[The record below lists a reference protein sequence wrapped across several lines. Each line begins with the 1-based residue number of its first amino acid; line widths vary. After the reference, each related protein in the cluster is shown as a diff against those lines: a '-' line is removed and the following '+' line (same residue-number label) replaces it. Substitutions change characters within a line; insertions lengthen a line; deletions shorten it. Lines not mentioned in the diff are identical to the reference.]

1 MEGKVSSSSHKG
13 KPIFLNEWNMKLG
26 WKGSIKESGVRHK
39 GLIEILNLSEENE
52 VDDAEVNM
60 SKKKNDGDI
69 WKDIK
74 KTLGTTKSGRFLE
87 IT

>member
-1 MEGKVSSSSHKG
+1 
-13 KPIFLNEWNMKLG
+13 MKLG

-39 GLIEILNLSEENE
+39 GLIEILNFSEENE